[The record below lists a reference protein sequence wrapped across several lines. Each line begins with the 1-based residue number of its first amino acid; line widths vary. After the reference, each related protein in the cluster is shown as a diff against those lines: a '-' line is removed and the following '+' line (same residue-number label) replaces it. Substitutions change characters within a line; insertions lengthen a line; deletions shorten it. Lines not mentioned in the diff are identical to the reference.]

1 MACGT
6 KIPHKKLMP
15 SPTTFAIMFKTLVF
29 GEKVLTN
36 KVRASVNNK
45 NTKLFKIQSKPF
57 LENISAPYTI
67 RPMMI
72 KNPQTARLYLLSA
85 KKYPH
90 LNKCV

>member
-1 MACGT
+1 MDCGT

-57 LENISAPYTI
+57 LEIEPF
-67 RPMMI
+67 
-72 KNPQTARLYLLSA
+72 
-85 KKYPH
+85 
-90 LNKCV
+90 

>member
-72 KNPQTARLYLLSA
+72 KNPQTARQ
-85 KKYPH
+85 
-90 LNKCV
+90 